1 MAAEPG
7 EPRPGML
14 TERAFRALVE
24 AAPDLV
30 VVFDRD
36 SRVRYANPALTV
48 ILGYR
53 PEDVVG
59 RSLLDY
65 FHPDDVPKARE
76 RIQAVL
82 AESPLATGSVV
93 YRVRFHDGSY
103 RHLEAIALNR
113 VNDREID
120 GIYAIAR
127 DVTHRVQQESSRL
140 AAEERRRLAADIARI
155 GIWEW
160 NLETGALEAD
170 EAVRQL
176 ARQRPDQAWTGP
188 QEFLQRFAEEDRVTL
203 DAAIRAAINGK
214 ATCREVARMPL
225 PDGSTR
231 WLYIYAQRQVAAGKP
246 GPWVF
251 GLIMDVTE
259 QKRAEEE
266 ALRRGEML
274 ELASRGAGIGTW
286 NWYPQR
292 DFAEM
297 DATSLEMHGLA
308 GSHPVRSTT
317 ECNATTHP
325 DDLPELNRLE
335 ADLAEGLRERFDY
348 AYRVRR
354 PEGGWRWLM
363 DRSRVTGRDA
373 DGRVVRV
380 SGVTVDID
388 AEKSR
393 ETELAEQRLRLTLA
407 LKAARQGLW
416 DYDVEKG
423 EQYVDE
429 RYAEITGLDPAW
441 VFHHPTVFNDL
452 IHEKDRPRFI
462 TAASACIAGESQE
475 LSFEGRLLTPDGR
488 LKWVSVEGAVVKL
501 KPDGTAARLIG
512 TLSDITQRRRMDQLV
527 RAGELIASS
536 GSYEF
541 DAGTDRYFWSQGTY
555 RVFEFPEDFVPRRG
569 VIEAL
574 LLPSSRAK
582 TQQALRGLR
591 EEGREF
597 DIEVEARTVRGR
609 QIWVRMMG
617 RAETFAGRPVRFYG
631 IVQDVTPRKR
641 LESALVD
648 AANREQQRLG
658 RELHDGLGQELAGI
672 AMRLQGL
679 KGPLQA
685 AGPKLAEPVDRIGTL
700 LSAAIRS
707 TRMLA
712 HGLAPVS
719 AGQGGLEAALQRLAN
734 DTTSAYGIPVS
745 LSLDLR
751 HSAPL
756 DDIAG
761 GHLYRICQEAL
772 GNAVRHGKPS
782 RVQVSLHSTRDSLTL
797 EVVDDGAG
805 IPAPEERQDGMGL
818 QSMSYRAEVLH
829 GTLEVARRD
838 PRGTRVTARI
848 PLPA

>member
-1 MAAEPG
+1 
-7 EPRPGML
+7 ML

-30 VVFDRD
+30 VVLDHD
-36 SRVRYANPALTV
+36 GYVRYANAALTPT
-48 ILGYR
+48 LGYH
-53 PEDVVG
+53 PDEVVG
-59 RSLLDY
+59 RPVLD
-65 FHPDDVPKARE
+65 FIHPDDLQPARE

-82 AESPLATGSVV
+82 ANSPTATDRVV
-93 YRVRFHDGSY
+93 YRLRSREGTY
-103 RHLEAIALNR
+103 RHLEAVALNR
-113 VNDREID
+113 VNDQEID

-127 DVTHRVQQESSRL
+127 DVTRREQQESSRL
-140 AAEERRRLAADIARI
+140 AAEERRRLAAEIARI

-170 EAVRQL
+170 DAVRQL

-188 QEFLQRFAEEDRVTL
+188 EEFLQRFAEEDQDSL
-203 DAAIRAAINGK
+203 NEAMRAAISGK
-214 ATCREVARMPL
+214 STCREVARMPL

-231 WLYIYAQRQVAAGKP
+231 WLYIYAQRQVAAGGM

-266 ALRRGEML
+266 ALRRGELL
-274 ELASRGAGIGTW
+274 ELASRGAGIGMW

-297 DATSLEMHGLA
+297 DATSLELHGLP
-308 GSHPVRSTT
+308 GPHPKRPTT
-317 ECNATTHP
+317 ECNSTTHP

-335 ADLAEGLRERFDY
+335 ADLANGLRERFDY
-348 AYRVRR
+348 AYRARR

-373 DGRVVRV
+373 QGRVTRV
-380 SGVTVDID
+380 SGITVDID

-407 LKAARQGLW
+407 LKASRQGLW
-416 DYDVEKG
+416 DFDVEKG

-441 VFHHPTVFNDL
+441 VLRHPTAVNDL
-452 IHEKDRPRFI
+452 IHEQDRPRFMA
-462 TAASACIAGESQE
+462 AASRCISGELEE
-475 LSFEGRLLTPDGR
+475 LSFEGRLLAPDGR
-488 LKWVSVEGAVVKL
+488 LKWVAVEGAVVRL

-527 RAGELIASS
+527 RAGELVAAS

-541 DAGTDRYFWSQGTY
+541 DAGADRYFWSQGTY
-555 RVFEFPEDFVPRRG
+555 RVFEFPADVVPRRG
-569 VIEAL
+569 MIEEL

-582 TQQALRGLR
+582 ARQVLRALRD
-591 EEGREF
+591 EGREF
-597 DIEVEARTVRGR
+597 DIEVEARTAQGR
-609 QIWVRMMG
+609 RIWVRIMG

-672 AMRLQGL
+672 AMRVQGL
-679 KGPLQA
+679 KGQLEAASPL
-685 AGPKLAEPVDRIGTL
+685 LAEPVERIGGL
-700 LSAAIRS
+700 LSAAIRN

-719 AGQGGLEAALQRLAN
+719 AGQGGLEAALQRLAD

-745 LSLDLR
+745 VSLDLR
-751 HSAPL
+751 RSVSL

-782 RVQVSLHSTRDSLTL
+782 RVEIGLRSTLDALTL
-797 EVVDDGAG
+797 EVLDDGVG
-805 IPAPEERQDGMGL
+805 IPPPDERQDGMGL
-818 QSMSYRAEVLH
+818 QSMSYRAESLH
-829 GTLEVARRD
+829 GTLEVL
-838 PRGTRVTARI
+838 PRASGGTQVTVRV
-848 PLPA
+848 PLAG

>member
-7 EPRPGML
+7 EFPTGML
-14 TERAFRALVE
+14 NEGAFRALVE
-24 AAPDLV
+24 AAPDMV

-36 SRVRYANPALTV
+36 GRVRYVNPALTA
-48 ILGYR
+48 ILGHR
-53 PEDVVG
+53 PDELIG

-65 FHPDDVPKARE
+65 FHPDDLPMARQ
-76 RIQAVL
+76 RIQRIL
-82 AESPLATGSVV
+82 AESTTVLRQTV
-93 YRVRFHDGSY
+93 YRLRHRDGGY
-103 RHLEAIALNR
+103 RSLETVSVNR
-113 VNDREID
+113 INDREID

-127 DVTHRVQQESSRL
+127 DVTQREQQETSRL
-140 AAEERRRLAADIARI
+140 AAEERRRLAAEVARI

-170 EAVRQL
+170 EAVRLL
-176 ARQRPDQAWTGP
+176 ARQRPDQAWSGP
-188 QEFLQRFAEEDRVTL
+188 EEFLQRFAEEDRETL
-203 DAAIRAAINGK
+203 DRAMRAAINGES
-214 ATCREVARMPL
+214 TCRHVARMPL
-225 PDGSTR
+225 PDGGSR
-231 WLYIYAQRQVAAGKP
+231 WLYIYAQRQVASGTA

-274 ELASRGAGIGTW
+274 ELASGAAGIGIW

-297 DATSLEMHGLA
+297 DANTLALHGLSA
-308 GSHPVRSTT
+308 SSPVLPTT

-335 ADLAEGLRERFDY
+335 ADLAEGLRERFDF

-373 DGRVVRV
+373 AGRVTRV

-388 AEKSR
+388 AEKAR
-393 ETELAEQRLRLTLA
+393 ESELAEQRLRLTLA
-407 LKAARQGLW
+407 LKASRQGLW

-423 EQYVDE
+423 EQYVDD
-429 RYAEITGLDPAW
+429 RYVEITGLDAAW
-441 VFHHPTVFNDL
+441 VLKHPSVFNDL
-452 IHEKDRPRFI
+452 IHEQDRPRFAA
-462 TAASACIAGESQE
+462 AASGCIAGELQE

-527 RAGELIASS
+527 RAGEFVASS

-541 DAGTDRYFWSQGTY
+541 DAGGDRYFWSQGTY

-569 VIEAL
+569 AIEAL
-574 LLPSSRAK
+574 LLPGSRPR
-582 TQQALRGLR
+582 TQQALRALR

-597 DIEVEARTVRGR
+597 DIEVEASTVRGR
-609 QIWVRMMG
+609 RIWVRMMG

-631 IVQDVTPRKR
+631 IVQDVTARKR

-679 KGPLQA
+679 KAPLQA
-685 AGPKLAEPVDRIGTL
+685 AGPKLVEPVDRIGAL
-700 LSAAIRS
+700 LSAAIRN

-719 AGQGGLEAALQRLAN
+719 AGQGGLEAAVQRLAD
-734 DTTSAYGIPVS
+734 DTASAYGIPVS

-751 HSAPL
+751 HPSPL
-756 DDIAG
+756 DDVAG

-782 RVQVSLHSTRDSLTL
+782 RVQISLRSTFDALVL
-797 EVVDDGAG
+797 EVADDGNG
-805 IPAPEERQDGMGL
+805 IRPPEERQDGMGL
-818 QSMSYRAEVLH
+818 RSMSSRAEALH
-829 GTLEVARRD
+829 GTLEVARGD

>member
-1 MAAEPG
+1 
-7 EPRPGML
+7 ML

-24 AAPDLV
+24 AAPDMV

-36 SRVRYANPALTV
+36 SRVRYVNPALTAT
-48 ILGYR
+48 LGYR
-53 PEDVVG
+53 RDEVVG

-65 FHPDDVPKARE
+65 FHPGDVQQARE

-82 AESPLATGSVV
+82 AESPLAMGSVV
-93 YRVRFHDGSY
+93 YRLRSRDGSY
-103 RHLEAIALNR
+103 RHLEAVALNR

-127 DVTHRVQQESSRL
+127 DVTQRVQEESFRL
-140 AAEERRRLAADIARI
+140 ATEERRRLAAEIARI

-176 ARQRPDQAWTGP
+176 ARQRADQAWTGP
-188 QEFLQRFAEEDRVTL
+188 DEFLGRFAEEDRAKL
-203 DAAIRAAINGK
+203 DSAMRAAISGK
-214 ATCREVARMPL
+214 STCREVARMPL

-231 WLYIYAQRQVAAGKP
+231 WLYIYAQRQVAAGRL

-266 ALRRGEML
+266 ALRRGELL
-274 ELASRGAGIGTW
+274 ELASLGAGIGTW

-297 DATSLEMHGLA
+297 DATSLELHGLR
-308 GSHPVRSTT
+308 GSHPVRPTT

-335 ADLAEGLRERFDY
+335 ADLAAGLRERFDY

-363 DRSRVTGRDA
+363 DRSRVTGRD
-373 DGRVVRV
+373 DQGRVTRV

-388 AEKSR
+388 AEKAR

-407 LKAARQGLW
+407 LKASRQGLW
-416 DYDVEKG
+416 DLDVEKD

-429 RYAEITGLDPAW
+429 RYGEITGLDPAR
-441 VFHHPTVFNDL
+441 VLRHHRVFNEL
-452 IHEKDRPRFI
+452 IHEQDRARFAA
-462 TAASACIAGESQE
+462 AASACIAGEQEE

-488 LKWVSVEGAVVKL
+488 LKWISVDGAVVKL

-512 TLSDITQRRRMDQLV
+512 TLSDITQRRRIDQLV
-527 RAGELIASS
+527 RAGEFVASS

-541 DAGTDRYFWSQGTY
+541 DAGADRYFWSQGTY
-555 RVFEFPEDFVPRRG
+555 RVFEFPLDYVPRRG
-569 VIEAL
+569 AIEAL
-574 LLPSSRAK
+574 LLPSSRPK
-582 TQQALRGLR
+582 TEQALRALR

-648 AANREQQRLG
+648 ATNREQQRLG

-679 KGPLQA
+679 KGSLQA
-685 AGPKLAEPVDRIGTL
+685 AGPKLAEPVDRIGAL

-719 AGQGGLEAALQRLAN
+719 AGQGGLEAALERLAD
-734 DTTSAYGIPVS
+734 DTASAYGIPVS
-745 LSLDLR
+745 VSLDLQ
-751 HSAPL
+751 HSIGL
-756 DDIAG
+756 DDVAA

-782 RVQVSLHSTRDSLTL
+782 SIQIRLRTTLDTLIL
-797 EVVDDGAG
+797 EVVDDGIG
-805 IPAPEERQDGMGL
+805 IPRPAERQDGMGL
-818 QSMSYRAEVLH
+818 QSMSYRAEALH
-829 GTLEVARRD
+829 GTLEVARVD
-838 PRGTRVTARI
+838 SGGTCIRARV
-848 PLPA
+848 PLTG